1 MFSRKTDLIVLSIN
15 SNEILYE
22 PGDHLAIIP
31 VNRIE
36 LVDKIIKATTD
47 ILNPDDYLV
56 IEKLVEKKRNGSK
69 QYLAYKPN
77 FIIVFLLF

>member
-1 MFSRKTDLIVLSIN
+1 LFSRKTDLIVLSKN

-56 IEKLVEKKRNGSK
+56 IEELVEKKRNGSK
-69 QYLAYKPN
+69 KETI
-77 FIIVFLLF
+77 F